1 MFMYFKK
8 RYLAGAIAVGV
19 LIIFFLVSHPS
30 PVVAGGV
37 GCRAATGQTSS
48 GTAES
53 VYASQGLTAKTA
65 ITGSYNLS
73 FSCDSGASA
82 GNCSAATNAANT
94 AMGQGNSINGFPQGD
109 TDGSSNNNITVEV
122 GNNSMVCSVRPDG
135 SIPGACGISAGGT
148 GTGNSSIIYI
158 NAASTQGASALQNSN
173 ALLSILEHE
182 MSHSF
187 GVADT
192 YQYIP
197 QSSDS
202 GLMSNGTNLGATWAT
217 DPLLQSVIKSINSGS
232 VSCLST
238 TCPPGFVSAITT
250 ANVNPVPACKPSTS
264 PPITSSPPPPL
275 PTCTAAQIA
284 AGASIYPSAFDCILP
299 PGTTYCSQNPT
310 SPYCPPSQS
319 SPSSCQP
326 GYVLDASGNCE
337 MSTSTTQ
344 TGSVSCACSGA
355 NVVCTYGDGT
365 VTTNPDATC
374 AAQQQQCNPDDPV
387 ASPDCPAASST
398 DPTATST
405 DPTDYCAQNP
415 TDPDCE
421 SYCAQNPD
429 DASCTGNNSTGD
441 NGGDNSGDDGGG
453 GRSDCYMTTE
463 YDSFTV
469 ALVCSDTQ

>member
-1 MFMYFKK
+1 
-8 RYLAGAIAVGV
+8 
-19 LIIFFLVSHPS
+19 
-30 PVVAGGV
+30 
-37 GCRAATGQTSS
+37 
-48 GTAES
+48 
-53 VYASQGLTAKTA
+53 
-65 ITGSYNLS
+65 
-73 FSCDSGASA
+73 
-82 GNCSAATNAANT
+82 
-94 AMGQGNSINGFPQGD
+94 
-109 TDGSSNNNITVEV
+109 
-122 GNNSMVCSVRPDG
+122 
-135 SIPGACGISAGGT
+135 
-148 GTGNSSIIYI
+148 
-158 NAASTQGASALQNSN
+158 
-173 ALLSILEHE
+173 
-182 MSHSF
+182 
-187 GVADT
+187 
-192 YQYIP
+192 
-197 QSSDS
+197 
-202 GLMSNGTNLGATWAT
+202 
-217 DPLLQSVIKSINSGS
+217 
-232 VSCLST
+232 
-238 TCPPGFVSAITT
+238 
-250 ANVNPVPACKPSTS
+250 
-264 PPITSSPPPPL
+264 
-275 PTCTAAQIA
+275 
-284 AGASIYPSAFDCILP
+284 
-299 PGTTYCSQNPT
+299 
-310 SPYCPPSQS
+310 
-319 SPSSCQP
+319 
-326 GYVLDASGNCE
+326 